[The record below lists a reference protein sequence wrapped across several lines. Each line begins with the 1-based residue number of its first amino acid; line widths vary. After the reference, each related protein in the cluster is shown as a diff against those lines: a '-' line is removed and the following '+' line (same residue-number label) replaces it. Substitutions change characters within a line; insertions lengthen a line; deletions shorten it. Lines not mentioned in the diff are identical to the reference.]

1 MALFGNASTANN
13 TQTTNPFGIPAA
25 SIPVLFPNP
34 PAGSTSLFGASANAQ
49 PIQQQ
54 TRTLFGQPSQQPQAG
69 SSFFGGNAATTNLFQ
84 TPQQQQPATTSMFG
98 TTGGTQNQ
106 QPSTT
111 GLFGAPSNVQNQ
123 QAQQFQQQ
131 QPQQQPQQIG
141 SILGYS
147 LGNKVWNEQDMQP
160 RQKSVQDQIQILAR
174 KWEPN
179 DPTTSFKAYLY
190 NTVPKDSR
198 PFFSPGPQDDEEK
211 WEDALRKAPNDSAV
225 PVLVT
230 GFQQLGS
237 RMVLQ
242 SQTLAVLQGRL
253 HEINNGLTEL
263 LRRHDLEIS
272 ARAAECRRRH
282 IRLSQKCLALATKTQ
297 ILKNRGYTMD
307 AAEEQLRAKLVD
319 LEKAAL
325 DPALHGRSEEMWA
338 RMVTIRDRG
347 LALNAELERQG
358 QAAKSAGVNAD
369 ASAMLDEAMVKKVKQ
384 ILEEYDSQI
393 EHLNKELEQVQLE
406 FQEWQSGK

>member
-160 RQKSVQDQIQILAR
+160 SKIFSSLSEQGINTRQDRNLYRTRYKSLPGNGNPTIQLPLSR
-174 KWEPN
+174 HTY
-179 DPTTSFKAYLY
+179 TTLF
-190 NTVPKDSR
+190 PK
-198 PFFSPGPQDDEEK
+198 
-211 WEDALRKAPNDSAV
+211 
-225 PVLVT
+225 
-230 GFQQLGS
+230 
-237 RMVLQ
+237 
-242 SQTLAVLQGRL
+242 
-253 HEINNGLTEL
+253 
-263 LRRHDLEIS
+263 
-272 ARAAECRRRH
+272 
-282 IRLSQKCLALATKTQ
+282 
-297 ILKNRGYTMD
+297 
-307 AAEEQLRAKLVD
+307 
-319 LEKAAL
+319 
-325 DPALHGRSEEMWA
+325 
-338 RMVTIRDRG
+338 IRDHFSAQDHKMTRKSG
-347 LALNAELERQG
+347 RMLYEKRQTTP
-358 QAAKSAGVNAD
+358 QYLS
-369 ASAMLDEAMVKKVKQ
+369 
-384 ILEEYDSQI
+384 
-393 EHLNKELEQVQLE
+393 
-406 FQEWQSGK
+406 